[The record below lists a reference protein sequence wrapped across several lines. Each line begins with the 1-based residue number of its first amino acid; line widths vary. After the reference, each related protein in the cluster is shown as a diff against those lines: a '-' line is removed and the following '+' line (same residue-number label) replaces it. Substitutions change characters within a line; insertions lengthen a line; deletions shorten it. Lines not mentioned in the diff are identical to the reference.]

1 MQSAVQKLKTIIPRN
16 FFYCD
21 VGARGGIEAPWESFK
36 EILNLIS
43 FEPDKEEYDLIL
55 KEAEVNHNIY
65 PYALLDENKK
75 LSINLTKKRSCS
87 SSYKPNKKFLNKSSA
102 LKAEYYLK
110 NNSLIRKKI
119 KNDTSFDND
128 LCT

>member
-1 MQSAVQKLKTIIPRN
+1 MLKSIVIKTKKII
-16 FFYCD
+16 
-21 VGARGGIEAPWESFK
+21 FK
-36 EILNLIS
+36 
-43 FEPDKEEYDLIL
+43 
-55 KEAEVNHNIY
+55 
-65 PYALLDENKK
+65 KK
-75 LSINLTKKRSCS
+75 L
-87 SSYKPNKKFLNKSSA
+87 LNKSSA

>member
-1 MQSAVQKLKTIIPRN
+1 MYHYVYMIKSIKYGKAKT
-16 FFYCD
+16 Y
-21 VGARGGIEAPWESFK
+21 VGYTI
-36 EILNLIS
+36 
-43 FEPDKEEYDLIL
+43 DL
-55 KEAEVNHNIY
+55 
-65 PYALLDENKK
+65 
-75 LSINLTKKRSCS
+75 KKRLNAHNLGKGAKSTRGR
-87 SSYKPNKKFLNKSSA
+87 YWKIIFNKKFLNKSSA

>member
-1 MQSAVQKLKTIIPRN
+1 MYHYVYMIKSIKYGKAKT
-16 FFYCD
+16 Y
-21 VGARGGIEAPWESFK
+21 VG
-36 EILNLIS
+36 
-43 FEPDKEEYDLIL
+43 YT
-55 KEAEVNHNIY
+55 
-65 PYALLDENKK
+65 
-75 LSINLTKKRSCS
+75 INLKKRLNAHNLGKGAKSTRGR
-87 SSYKPNKKFLNKSSA
+87 YWKIIFKKRYLNKSSA